1 MEPTAIYRRPKKW
14 IAAALGLFIQPAG
27 MLYVA
32 RPGWAAAYFA
42 LALIIVLSN
51 MFVLR
56 DREMVGNAV
65 FVLVS
70 MICAIHA
77 YRLARDSRVL
87 RRPWYSRWQGLAGIV
102 AAFALL
108 VLGTRAFL
116 FEPLYSSSGSMTP
129 SIEPHAQLIVKKWG
143 YGNYGTYGIHL
154 MRTAVSS
161 EVRRGDIVAF
171 EYPENTALTYAQ
183 RVVGLP
189 GDKVSYYN
197 KRLEV
202 NDQEAPRRRIG
213 DYVHKDRPV
222 RSLQYLERLGD
233 REYPILVDAAAPA
246 AIPPVK
252 AFPFEERCAYT
263 TEGVGCQVPEGH
275 YFVLGDNRDNSRDSR
290 IWGFVPARNILG
302 RVQYILQ

>member
-1 MEPTAIYRRPKKW
+1 MESTEMYRKPSKRN
-14 IAAALGLFIQPAG
+14 AALLGLLLQPAG

-32 RPGWAAAYFA
+32 RPGWAAAYLA
-42 LALIIVLSN
+42 LALIIVLGN
-51 MFVLR
+51 TLVLR
-56 DREMVGNAV
+56 DGEMIGNAAV
-65 FVLVS
+65 VLVS
-70 MICAIHA
+70 IICAIHA

-87 RRPWYSRWQGLAGIV
+87 RRPWYSRWYGLGGIV
-102 AAFALL
+102 AAFAALA
-108 VLGTRAFL
+108 LGTRAFL
-116 FEPLYSSSGSMTP
+116 FEPLRFPSGSMIP
-129 SIEPHAQLIVKKWG
+129 SIEPHAHLIVKKWG
-143 YGNYGTYGIHL
+143 YGNYGTYGIHF
-154 MRTAVSS
+154 MRTAMSS
-161 EVRRGDIVAF
+161 EVRRGDIVVF

-197 KRLEV
+197 KRLQV

-233 REYPILVDAAAPA
+233 REYPILIEAEAPA

-290 IWGFVPARNILG
+290 IWGFVPAGNILG

>member
-1 MEPTAIYRRPKKW
+1 M
-14 IAAALGLFIQPAG
+14 
-27 MLYVA
+27 
-32 RPGWAAAYFA
+32 
-42 LALIIVLSN
+42 
-51 MFVLR
+51 
-56 DREMVGNAV
+56 
-65 FVLVS
+65 
-70 MICAIHA
+70 
-77 YRLARDSRVL
+77 
-87 RRPWYSRWQGLAGIV
+87 
-102 AAFALL
+102 
-108 VLGTRAFL
+108 
-116 FEPLYSSSGSMTP
+116 
-129 SIEPHAQLIVKKWG
+129 
-143 YGNYGTYGIHL
+143 
-154 MRTAVSS
+154 SS
-161 EVRRGDIVAF
+161 EVRRGDIVVF

-197 KRLEV
+197 KRLEI

-222 RSLQYLERLGD
+222 RALQYLERLGD
-233 REYPILVDAAAPA
+233 REYPILIEAGAPA